1 MFTDMTRSI
10 FKGAYKH
17 ASLFKYFALQSNI
30 IYASF
35 DIIKLVCLYISSFSS
50 DVLCLS
56 CFYKLDMFLALL
68 VKLRLFEK
76 T

>member
-1 MFTDMTRSI
+1 M
-10 FKGAYKH
+10 GAPKH
-17 ASLFKYFALQSNI
+17 ASLFKDFALPSNI
-30 IYASF
+30 IYANF
-35 DIIKLVCLYISSFSS
+35 DVNKLVCLYISSFSN

-68 VKLRLFEK
+68 LKLRLFEK